1 MTNLMKNTEK
11 IIATTPLELSKFLG
25 KKKLIITGE
34 WCNENFNNQ
43 IEKKKYKIIKNPFE
57 NKNFKKKSYFKI
69 IQLYKIFIV
78 FLAKTLNKIHK
89 VQYSNKYWEGIVGL
103 WLLDFLIA
111 FYEKYLIVQKLNN
124 SRLLKVYKFTNE
136 KIFPK
141 NSAQSRELMNSHEWN
156 NEIFCYLI
164 EKTKK
169 NIIVSNLNI
178 ETIYNSKTKS
188 KNIFS
193 LKLFFKKKIMQFF
206 SFLSM
211 KLRKKNET
219 FIIGSYLTFFDEIKL
234 QQKVNNLIKFN
245 SAQIYNG
252 SLSDDSIR
260 ANPANIRGGVLEKLI
275 AGIILR
281 QMPKSFLEDY
291 KGIVKFS
298 NELPWSKKPKKIFT
312 AVHNFYDDVFKI
324 WTFEK
329 KERFNSKL
337 IFCCHG
343 GGFQTQLFST
353 HNFFLMRICDKILT
367 WGKSRH
373 KNKRIKS
380 FLNIKSSS
388 KPFKIGNSKN
398 YQNLKLL
405 IIQDMPP
412 KYTNFLFSSMLHFSE
427 YKKYVMEQK
436 KFLKGLKSKVRD
448 KVIIRLGSSI
458 NIGYGKNL
466 RHYNNLRHH
475 EEKVWKLDKDNFN
488 LESREKPIDDSV
500 KSSYIVIITQVSSTT
515 LLECI
520 TSNIPFVIFADLK
533 KQVVNSYFKKILLH
547 LKKDKIFFDNPN
559 KLSNFL
565 NQKNASEI
573 QKWWSSK
580 KIQKHI
586 KLLSDNFAIYSK
598 KPVDKLAK
606 ELKSKL

>member
-1 MTNLMKNTEK
+1 MDLTINSMKNTEK
-11 IIATTPLELSKFLG
+11 IIVTSPLEFSKFLG

-34 WCNENFNNQ
+34 WCYENLNNQ
-43 IEKKKYKIIKNPFE
+43 IEKKKFQIIKNPFE
-57 NKNFKKKSYFKI
+57 NKSLKKKSYFKI

-103 WLLDFLIA
+103 WLLDFLTT

-124 SRLLKVYKFTNE
+124 SRLLKAYKFNNE

-141 NSAQSRELMNSHEWN
+141 NSRQSRNLMNSHWWN

-188 KNIFS
+188 KNSFS

-206 SFLSM
+206 SFISM

-219 FIIGSYLTFFDEIKL
+219 FILGSYLTFFDEIKL
-234 QQKVNNLIKFN
+234 QYKVNNLIKFN

-252 SLSDDSIR
+252 SLSNDSIR
-260 ANPANIRGGVLEKLI
+260 AKTPNIRGGVLEKLI
-275 AGIILR
+275 AGIILKH
-281 QMPKSFLEDY
+281 MPKSFLEDY

-298 NELPWSKKPKKIFT
+298 NDLPWSKKPKKIYT

-329 KERFNSKL
+329 KERYNSKF

-343 GGFQTQLFST
+343 GGFQTHLFST
-353 HNFFLMRICDKILT
+353 TNFFLMRTCDKILT
-367 WGKSRH
+367 WGKNRH
-373 KNKRIKS
+373 KNKKIKS

-388 KPFKIGNSKN
+388 QPFKIKKLQND
-398 YQNLKLL
+398 QNLKLL
-405 IIQDMPP
+405 IIQEMPP
-412 KYTNFLFSSMLHFSE
+412 KYTNWLFSSMLHFSE
-427 YKKYVMEQK
+427 HKKYVEEQK
-436 KFLKGLKSKVRD
+436 KFLAGLKSEVRD
-448 KVIIRLGSSI
+448 KVIIRLGSSS
-458 NIGYGKNL
+458 NVGSN
-466 RHYNNLRHH
+466 NNLSHY
-475 EEKVWKLDKDNFN
+475 EKVVWKLGKDNFN
-488 LESREKPIDDSV
+488 LESREIPINESV
-500 KSSYIVIITQVSSTT
+500 NKSYMVIITQVSSTT

-547 LKKDKIFFDNPN
+547 MRKDQIFFENPK

-565 NQKNASEI
+565 NNKNVSEI
-573 QKWWSSK
+573 QKWWNSK
-580 KIQKHI
+580 KIQTHI

-598 KPVDKLAK
+598 NPIEKIAK
-606 ELKSKL
+606 ELESTQ